1 MTNKIPNK
9 RATRATPKK
18 PQASKPRKEKPLFV
32 KLYLFVYNMLSF
44 AGWGYV
50 LFLLI
55 KTLIDTN
62 GDYTKVYDNIRNE
75 LTIVQACAILE
86 ILHSLIGFVP
96 SPVFTTTCQ
105 VFSRLFVSY
114 YILYYTNDPK
124 TYQSPFL
131 PVMVCAWSIT
141 EVIRYLYYALNIF
154 KIQVKLLT
162 WVRYTFFYILYPVGA
177 SSECVLIYTAI
188 PAIAKTCPYCVY
200 LCYAV
205 LLSYIPFFP
214 MLYMHMI
221 KQRKHVLGGKKKK
234 TQ

>member
-1 MTNKIPNK
+1 MTNKK
-9 RATRATPKK
+9 VARATPKK
-18 PQASKPRKEKPLFV
+18 PQASKPKRKEKPLFV

-44 AGWGYV
+44 AGWSYV
-50 LFLLI
+50 LLLLI
-55 KTLIDTN
+55 KTLIETN
-62 GDYTKVYDNIRNE
+62 GDYSKVYDNIRNE
-75 LTIVQACAILE
+75 LTIVQACASLE

-114 YILYYTNDPK
+114 FVLYFTNDSK

-131 PVMVCAWSIT
+131 SLMVIAWCVT

-154 KIQVKLLT
+154 KIQVKILT
-162 WVRYTFFYILYPVGA
+162 WIRYTFFYVLYPVGA

-188 PAIAKTCPYCVY
+188 PAIAKINQYLPYV
-200 LCYAV
+200 CYMT
-205 LLSYIPFFP
+205 LLFYIPLFP